1 MLESDDKDDR
11 EQALALKDSWLSGAC
26 QVLVPTL
33 WVFEVGNI
41 LGIKRPASARQ
52 LLQAMTDLELEARA
66 PQSYFEVIYRLMG
79 RHKVTFYDAS
89 YHGLAIHTGGT
100 FLTADA
106 AYAKKTSPAGHVVPT
121 TGLAYPEGS
130 PFVTRINLVHDVYR
144 LAGLERRDV
153 VRRDFR

>member
-1 MLESDDKDDR
+1 MPVPIIVPDASVLLKWVLESEDEDDR
-11 EQALALKDSWLSGAC
+11 ERAQELKDSWLSGAC

-52 LLQAMTDLELEARA
+52 LLQAMADLELEERA

-89 YHGLAIHTGGT
+89 YHGLAIHMHGT

-106 AYAKKTSPAGHVVPT
+106 AYVKKTSAAGHVVQ
-121 TGLAYPEGS
+121 LEDWLGS
-130 PFVTRINLVHDVYR
+130 KYR
-144 LAGLERRDV
+144 PSSRHE
-153 VRRDFR
+153 

>member
-1 MLESDDKDDR
+1 MSVPVIVPDASVLLKWALESDDEDDR

-26 QVLVPTL
+26 LVLVPTL

-41 LGIKRPASARQ
+41 LGIKRSASARQ
-52 LLQAMTDLELEARA
+52 LLQAMVDLELEERA

-89 YHGLAIHTGGT
+89 YHGLAIHMGGT

-106 AYAKKTSPAGHVVPT
+106 AYAKKTSAAGHV
-121 TGLAYPEGS
+121 LQLQDWH
-130 PFVTRINLVHDVYR
+130 I
-144 LAGLERRDV
+144 RRD
-153 VRRDFR
+153 RPSSRGSI